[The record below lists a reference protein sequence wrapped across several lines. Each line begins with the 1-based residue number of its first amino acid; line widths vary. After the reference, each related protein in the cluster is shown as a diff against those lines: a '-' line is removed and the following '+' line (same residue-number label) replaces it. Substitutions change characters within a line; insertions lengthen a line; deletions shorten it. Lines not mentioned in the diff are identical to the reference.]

1 MLTLDRRG
9 IGDDVAEVYRS
20 QGAVATEPVGPGL
33 RWAAHTVLHRS
44 SKKLSY
50 ICSEPQSLGS
60 LHPVVGTC

>member
-1 MLTLDRRG
+1 M
-9 IGDDVAEVYRS
+9 AEVYRS